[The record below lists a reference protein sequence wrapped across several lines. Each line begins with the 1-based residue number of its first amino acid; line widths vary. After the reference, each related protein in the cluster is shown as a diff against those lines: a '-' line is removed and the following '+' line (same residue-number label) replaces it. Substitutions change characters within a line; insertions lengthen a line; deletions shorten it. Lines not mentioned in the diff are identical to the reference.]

1 MMNEVINKMFKEIL
15 VFIMLGAKMQSEE
28 RNGLYMWKIDIPEH
42 NEFIENYDPLEVLKD
57 IKQTIQKAIY
67 DICEAETDE
76 EKADI
81 DQLYKV
87 YGRVK
92 EETWTLEKF
101 NNMKEQIDKEMSIL
115 KEYEKQYK
123 EI

>member
-1 MMNEVINKMFKEIL
+1 MNEVMNKMINDLLKY
-15 VFIMLGAKMQSEE
+15 IMLGANMEAYEKT
-28 RNGLYMWKIDIPEH
+28 GLAIYKIDVPEC

-57 IKQTIQKAIY
+57 IKQTIQNCIY

-76 EKADI
+76 EKAVV
-81 DQLYKV
+81 DQSYKV

-101 NNMKEQIDKEMSIL
+101 NYMKEQIDKEMSIL
-115 KEYEKQYK
+115 KEYEEQYK

>member
-1 MMNEVINKMFKEIL
+1 MNEVMDKMIKEML
-15 VFIMLGAKMQSEE
+15 VFIMLGAEIQADE
-28 RNGLYMWKIDIPEH
+28 NHGVGIYKIDIPEH

-57 IKQTIQKAIY
+57 IKQTIQNCIY

-115 KEYEKQYK
+115 KEYEEQYK

>member
-1 MMNEVINKMFKEIL
+1 MMNKVISKMFKEIL
-15 VFIMLGAKMQSEE
+15 VFMMLGAKMQPEE

-57 IKQTIQKAIY
+57 IKQTIQNCIY

-76 EKADI
+76 EKAVV
-81 DQLYKV
+81 DQSYKV

-101 NNMKEQIDKEMSIL
+101 NYMKEQIDKEMSIL
-115 KEYEKQYK
+115 KEYEEQYK